1 MADIIDAVKPDE
13 QALATINVIAKGID
27 PNANSEDRLKTA
39 DLVNRKSVSDQE
51 GHVNTQTQWLPLLGA
66 VVRGDVR
73 EAIKYFNGGPTRQE
87 DAYHPTLGMFRREY
101 NQNGPT
107 GKIFTKE
114 GLPLSANEVDK
125 IDKSGGLISNT
136 DRNALE
142 TGAYKAATENQKA
155 FMTGLAKPIAD
166 QYAKSIET
174 AQKGTVLR
182 NALEERKRIVADK
195 SMAPVLDY
203 VSKLK
208 PEERQKLL
216 GFVSSQSTKAGGTTA
231 ENTAGQNVGSLVG
244 QNIQNTV
251 GIKAGL
257 GNPEGGVGG
266 IAGAIIPG
274 GVGVNAG
281 RSTGGMNQVTTGG
294 TTGATTG
301 TTASNAETIQRNM
314 LSELSRV
321 TQGAIST
328 PQQFTDLQKLLQ
340 LTSVLSQAQATMDA
354 DPAAQ
359 APGVRQL
366 VPVDPLMNS
375 RLDTVI
381 NDINFQRNNSLN
393 VAWNAYLAKEMHT
406 NIRNIEPEAINE
418 LRDKFQRTTT
428 FKAINNTYDH
438 EAERASGKKIEPQE
452 GVVYINRNN
461 KLQRWVNGQME
472 PVNAR

>member
-1 MADIIDAVKPDE
+1 MADVINAIKPPDNTVAEISIIGR
-13 QALATINVIAKGID
+13 GID
-27 PNANSEDRLKTA
+27 PNATPEDRIKTA
-39 DLVNRKSVSDQE
+39 DLVNRKSTSDQE

-73 EAIKYFNGGPTRQE
+73 EAIKYYNGGPTRQE
-87 DAYHPTLGMFRREY
+87 DAYHPVLGTFRREY

-114 GLPLSANEVDK
+114 GQILSANEIDK

-136 DRNALE
+136 DRNALN
-142 TGAYKAATENQKA
+142 TGAYQAASENQKMY
-155 FMTGLAKPIAD
+155 MTGLAKPVAD

-174 AQKGTVLR
+174 AQRGTLLR

-203 VSKLK
+203 VSKLP
-208 PEERQKLL
+208 PEQRQQLL
-216 GFVSSQSTKAGGTTA
+216 GFVSSQTTKSAGTTS
-231 ENTAGQNVGSLVG
+231 ESTAGQNAGSMVG

-294 TTGATTG
+294 TTGAALG
-301 TTASNAETIQRNM
+301 NTASNAESIQRNM
-314 LSELSRV
+314 LSEISRV

-340 LTSVLSQAQATMDA
+340 VTNVLSQAQAAMDQ

-359 APGVRQL
+359 APGAKQL
-366 VPVDPLMNS
+366 LRVDPLMNS
-375 RLDTVI
+375 RLDTVV
-381 NDINFQRNNSLN
+381 NDINFQRNNALN
-393 VAWNAYLAKEMHT
+393 VAWNAYLAKEMHS
-406 NIRNIEPEAINE
+406 NIRNVEPDAINE
-418 LRDKFQRTTT
+418 LRDKFQKTIT

-438 EAERASGKKIEPQE
+438 ETKRASGEKVEPQE
-452 GVVYINRNN
+452 GAVYINRNN
-461 KLQRWVNGQME
+461 KLQRYVNGDME